1 MSAKRRAHERH
12 QFIVD
17 ELLRTYSSRLG
28 VTRAEESLEKNKPAT
43 RGKRKQPR
51 ESSKGQARG
60 SSAPAV
66 G

>member
-1 MSAKRRAHERH
+1 MSAKRQAHER
-12 QFIVD
+12 QFVVD